1 MKFST
6 QTPHK
11 TLHLVSLGCTKNLV
25 DSEVM
30 LGKLNTYKLTND
42 ASSADVIIVNT
53 CGFIDSA
60 KQESI
65 NTVLELHEQRKEE
78 SVLVMAGCLSERY
91 KQELQQE
98 LVEVD
103 VFTGVGD
110 YDKIDE
116 LVSSKQSH
124 FTSSVFLQTEVNERL
139 ITGSNYHAYVKLSE
153 GCNQTCSFCA
163 IPSFKGK
170 LFSRTL
176 ESLVKEVKALVA
188 KGFFDF
194 SFVSQDSSSYLRDHG
209 IHDGLEQL
217 ISQIESIDGV
227 KSARIL
233 YLYPSTTTHKLIDA
247 IASSGV
253 FHNYFDMPLQHISAR
268 VLKTMKRGKKV
279 EQLKTLMQYMK
290 QQPNAFVRTTFIV
303 GHPGETQEDFKQLCD
318 YVRTFGFDR
327 ANVFAYSNE
336 EGTLAFEMNEQID
349 ETLIEERLDILGEII
364 EQTTQQSLQ
373 NEIGKI
379 VDVIIDKQSE
389 EHEYLLSAR
398 KLIWAPDIDGEIYIN
413 DNELEQTLEFGVIYK
428 AKITELAGD
437 KLLATVVQK
446 A

>member
-1 MKFST
+1 
-6 QTPHK
+6 
-11 TLHLVSLGCTKNLV
+11 
-25 DSEVM
+25 
-30 LGKLNTYKLTND
+30 
-42 ASSADVIIVNT
+42 
-53 CGFIDSA
+53 
-60 KQESI
+60 
-65 NTVLELHEQRKEE
+65 
-78 SVLVMAGCLSERY
+78 
-91 KQELQQE
+91 
-98 LVEVD
+98 
-103 VFTGVGD
+103 
-110 YDKIDE
+110 
-116 LVSSKQSH
+116 
-124 FTSSVFLQTEVNERL
+124 
-139 ITGSNYHAYVKLSE
+139 
-153 GCNQTCSFCA
+153 
-163 IPSFKGK
+163 
-170 LFSRTL
+170 
-176 ESLVKEVKALVA
+176 
-188 KGFFDF
+188 
-194 SFVSQDSSSYLRDHG
+194 VSQDSSSYLRDHG